1 MDYWE
6 FNSSLPY
13 ELYIRGFNIVPSM
26 LKTADYIIY
35 DKIAI
40 ERKDCKTGDLQTS
53 IYKQWL

>member
-1 MDYWE
+1 
-6 FNSSLPY
+6 
-13 ELYIRGFNIVPSM
+13 M